1 MFPVCSSA
9 RGSGMEPNI
18 CKSVGNG
25 TDAVHLKR
33 ARLSVGARDRL
44 MADLAH
50 DLRSPLNG
58 IQGWTHVL
66 ESRLNVADALT
77 KRALEGIMLGVQQQ
91 VQLIADFSDL
101 FQVLRGELTIDPQRS
116 SILPLLN
123 KVLVNQA
130 RIIKANKVTAELLE
144 TTIAPMAWVD
154 PERVEQALGQ
164 LIEIHANAAQAG
176 DRITVSMKED
186 AATLSLTVAVARAQ
200 PVDANEGAY
209 EGRSRRER
217 FSSVLAECLIRLH
230 GGEVRREDKGAEGIV
245 STIVLP
251 SDEISMN
258 ALPLLRQQVADYAES
273 RLVACLGAST

>member
-77 KRALEGIMLGVQQQ
+77 KRALEGIMLGVQEQ

-101 FQVLRGELTIDPQRS
+101 FQVLRGEITIDPQRS
-116 SILPLLN
+116 SILPLDRKSTRLN
-123 KVLVNQA
+123 
-130 RIIKANKVTAELLE
+130 
-144 TTIAPMAWVD
+144 
-154 PERVEQALGQ
+154 
-164 LIEIHANAAQAG
+164 
-176 DRITVSMKED
+176 
-186 AATLSLTVAVARAQ
+186 
-200 PVDANEGAY
+200 
-209 EGRSRRER
+209 
-217 FSSVLAECLIRLH
+217 SSHV
-230 GGEVRREDKGAEGIV
+230 
-245 STIVLP
+245 
-251 SDEISMN
+251 
-258 ALPLLRQQVADYAES
+258 
-273 RLVACLGAST
+273 